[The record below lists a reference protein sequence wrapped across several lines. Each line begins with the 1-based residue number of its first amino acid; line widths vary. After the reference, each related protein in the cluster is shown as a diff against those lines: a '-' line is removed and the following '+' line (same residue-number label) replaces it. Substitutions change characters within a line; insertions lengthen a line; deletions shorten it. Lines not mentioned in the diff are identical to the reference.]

1 MSLKVGLVGLP
12 NAGKSTLFI
21 ALTKIAVPAE
31 NYPFCTI
38 DPNVGVVPVPDE
50 RLAQLDAISKS
61 KKIIPTTIE
70 FVDIAGLVKG
80 ASKGEG
86 LGNKFLSHIREV
98 DAIALV
104 LRAFKDPNVIHVHGQ
119 VDPNEDREVLAV
131 ELALADLQTITSS
144 LSRTKAKLKSG
155 DSAEVTAQINVL
167 EKLKVALEQNQPARN
182 VVLTADEE
190 KYRAELYLLT
200 AKPLLTVYNVDEGQ
214 TGSTNNASDI
224 SLCAK
229 IEAELAALTDDERAE
244 YMAALGVKASGLDQ
258 LITAAYSALNL
269 ITFFTTGP
277 KETRAWT
284 VPQGTLAPQAAGVIH
299 SDFEAAFIRAEVMSA
314 LDFIA
319 LGGELACHNAGKLR
333 VEGKTYAIQDGDI
346 CHFRVGV

>member
-1 MSLKVGLVGLP
+1 
-12 NAGKSTLFI
+12 
-21 ALTKIAVPAE
+21 
-31 NYPFCTI
+31 
-38 DPNVGVVPVPDE
+38 
-50 RLAQLDAISKS
+50 
-61 KKIIPTTIE
+61 
-70 FVDIAGLVKG
+70 
-80 ASKGEG
+80 
-86 LGNKFLSHIREV
+86 
-98 DAIALV
+98 
-104 LRAFKDPNVIHVHGQ
+104 
-119 VDPNEDREVLAV
+119 V

-190 KYRAELYLLT
+190 KFRAELYLLT